1 MELRQVMRTTP
12 STRVFTEDP
21 VPDEVLYDILD
32 DARFAPNGGNRQAW
46 QVIVVRDPA
55 TKRRIAELYELGMR
69 EYGGHAR
76 IDAVPFVAS
85 EALWRNPPDR
95 ASQPAIDLDEARST
109 PLPTGFP
116 QYLADVPVLLV
127 LILDLSKVSA
137 VDSGLGRLSISTGA
151 SIYPF
156 AHNILLAARDR
167 GYGGHLTSVLA
178 RQEPEVRKLL
188 NIPEEQVVAT
198 MLPIGKPVKE
208 ITKLRRIPVEEF
220 TRRETAD
227 GQAFSKSS

>member
-21 VPDEVLYDILD
+21 VPDEVLYEILD

-46 QVIVVRDPA
+46 QVIVVRDPT
-55 TKRRIAELYELGMR
+55 TKRRLAELYELGMR
-69 EYGGHAR
+69 EYGGHAG
-76 IDAVPFVAS
+76 IGVVPFVAS
-85 EALWRNPPDR
+85 EAFWRNPPDR
-95 ASQPAIDLDEARST
+95 ESQPAIDLDEARST

-116 QYLADVPVLLV
+116 EYLADVPVLLI
-127 LILDLSKVSA
+127 LTLDLTKVSA

-167 GYGGHLTSVLA
+167 GYGGHVTSVLA

-198 MLPIGKPVKE
+198 MLPLGKPVKE
-208 ITKLRRIPVEEF
+208 ITKLRRIPVEDF
-220 TRRETAD
+220 TRVETAD
-227 GQAFSKSS
+227 GEAFSKP

>member
-12 STRVFTEDP
+12 STRLFTEDP
-21 VPDEVLYDILD
+21 VPDAVLYDILD

-46 QVIVVRDPA
+46 QVIVVREPA

-69 EYGGHAR
+69 EYGGHAAV
-76 IDAVPFVAS
+76 DMVPFVAS
-85 EALWRNPPDR
+85 EAFWRNPPGGE
-95 ASQPAIDLDEARST
+95 SQPAIDLDEARST
-109 PLPTGFP
+109 PVPNGFP

-127 LILDLSKVSA
+127 LTLDLSKVSA

-167 GYGGHLTSVLA
+167 GYGGHLTSVLS

-188 NIPEEQVVAT
+188 NLPEEQVVAT
-198 MLPIGKPVKE
+198 MLPIGNPVKE
-208 ITKLRRIPVEEF
+208 ISKLKRLPVEEF
-220 TRRETAD
+220 ARVETAD
-227 GQAFSKSS
+227 GPAFTK

>member
-12 STRVFTEDP
+12 STRLFTEDP

-46 QVIVVRDPA
+46 QVIVVRDPT

-76 IDAVPFVAS
+76 IDVVPFVAS
-85 EALWRNPPDR
+85 EAFWRNPPDGE
-95 ASQPAIDLDEARST
+95 SQPAIDLEEARST

-127 LILDLSKVSA
+127 LTLDLSKVSA

-208 ITKLRRIPVEEF
+208 ITKLKRLPVEEF
-220 TRRETAD
+220 VRVETAD
-227 GQAFSKSS
+227 GAAFSKSK